1 MGSIRPRAT
10 TVLKFPL
17 ARKGA
22 STDVARIRGAGAM
35 TPYPVLGSCDADGL
49 RASQV
54 QHAIE
59 HVDRYVHLSR
69 PTLLW
74 VRAQSV
80 PDHAL
85 VAADRSLSSGPFR
98 IPRRPLPTPAALLG
112 DELEVVIPLGR
123 LALGCPARHGCRARR
138 DN

>member
-1 MGSIRPRAT
+1 
-10 TVLKFPL
+10 
-17 ARKGA
+17 
-22 STDVARIRGAGAM
+22 M
-35 TPYPVLGSCDADGL
+35 TPTPACSGNADVG

-69 PTLLW
+69 PTLLR

-85 VAADRSLSSGPFR
+85 VAADRSLSSARLLYPEAFCQAIRPRSAMSWRWRSRWVGALSAVRLGPAVSR
-98 IPRRPLPTPAALLG
+98 GGTMSAPSGWRSLPLAYTPS
-112 DELEVVIPLGR
+112 
-123 LALGCPARHGCRARR
+123 
-138 DN
+138 